1 MPDEIIPDARFLDLL
16 KKHGVVETA
25 RLLKRR
31 YPAVRDAAIKAGFK
45 IQHGRRRLSSMAG
58 RDEEIRRLRAKGR
71 SLDEIG
77 KKFSI
82 SRERVRQVLHL
93 TGGDPRFPDPDAKT
107 MARIR
112 LERADGQPLKVLA
125 SRFQVTRRQLQT
137 LLRQTGGDPYDGP

>member
-25 RLLKRR
+25 RILKRR
-31 YPAVRDAAIKAGFK
+31 YPAVRDAAVKAGFD
-45 IQHGRRRLSSMAG
+45 IRHGRRRSSRMVR

-77 KKFSI
+77 QKFGI

-93 TGGDPRFPDPDAKT
+93 TGGDPQFPDPDPKT
-107 MARIR
+107 LAQIR
-112 LERADGQPLKVLA
+112 LQRTDGQPLRVLA
-125 SRFQVTRRQLQT
+125 ARFRLTRRQLQT
-137 LLRQTGGDPYDGP
+137 LLRQSGGDPYDGP